1 MDIKRFLFIILLFVV
16 CNALPAPGLRQLT
29 IIASKSISPY
39 EHLFRVI
46 GNVES
51 NNDPSAYCID
61 ANGLPSI
68 GIVQIQKIRVDDYNR
83 CTGEKIAHKQCFS
96 YAISR
101 KIFMYYACR
110 YQPWEHEKIAK
121 HWNGLGKINEA
132 YWKKVKERL

>member
-1 MDIKRFLFIILLFVV
+1 MIKRNFLIILLFVT
-16 CNALPAPGLRQLT
+16 CNALPAPGLKNIFIPT
-29 IIASKSISPY
+29 SKKINPY
-39 EHLFRVI
+39 EHLFKVI
-46 GNVES
+46 GTVES
-51 NNDPSAYCID
+51 GNDPSAFCID
-61 ANGLPSI
+61 INGKPSI
-68 GIVQIQKIRVDDYNR
+68 GYVQIQKIRVDDYNR

-121 HWNGLGKINEA
+121 HWNGLGKINKA